1 MDACIQYGWPSM
13 SVKPLDTSQK
23 EQIITDYLEGIYG
36 KTLNAE
42 QKRML
47 VDSEQTNNPL
57 YLKSLLDEVK
67 VLILHEQQTVY
78 MKYEALSPTKI
89 LKEFTKFDVM
99 IAKHKM
105 QPNIK
110 CTSLSDD
117 KVL

>member
-67 VLILHEQQTVY
+67 
-78 MKYEALSPTKI
+78 
-89 LKEFTKFDVM
+89 D
-99 IAKHKM
+99 
-105 QPNIK
+105 
-110 CTSLSDD
+110 
-117 KVL
+117 

>member
-1 MDACIQYGWPSM
+1 M

-67 VLILHEQQTVY
+67 DLILHEQQAVY
-78 MKYEALSPTKI
+78 MKYEALSTPKI
-89 LKEFTKFDVM
+89 
-99 IAKHKM
+99 
-105 QPNIK
+105 
-110 CTSLSDD
+110 
-117 KVL
+117 